1 MSNTRFL
8 RNKDLID
15 QRQLDTVAVVGAGGI
30 GSAVIQLLAI
40 MGFKDIYIYDP
51 DFMEHH
57 NLSTTLYPA
66 SAIGKRKVQ
75 AAKSMALSYNPA
87 INIIEHPM
95 KFDNDTPICKKMIVC
110 IDNMEDRLAM
120 YDRWRMCDNS
130 LMLGNKYSAGFFIDG
145 RMDALAFEVVTMTA
159 RDTPIDYY
167 DHWTSSANIE
177 DAPCT
182 MKHTIF
188 TANLVAGMIVNQIFC
203 LSGNRGYYQYLWMD
217 LLTNNIRKE
226 GFKINSIEKY
236 MKSSYIPST
245 LTEEK

>member
-75 AAKSMALSYNPA
+75 AANQWHYH
-87 INIIEHPM
+87 II
-95 KFDNDTPICKKMIVC
+95 
-110 IDNMEDRLAM
+110 
-120 YDRWRMCDNS
+120 
-130 LMLGNKYSAGFFIDG
+130 
-145 RMDALAFEVVTMTA
+145 
-159 RDTPIDYY
+159 
-167 DHWTSSANIE
+167 
-177 DAPCT
+177 
-182 MKHTIF
+182 
-188 TANLVAGMIVNQIFC
+188 
-203 LSGNRGYYQYLWMD
+203 
-217 LLTNNIRKE
+217 LL
-226 GFKINSIEKY
+226 
-236 MKSSYIPST
+236 
-245 LTEEK
+245 